1 MRYTLFFLM
10 AFLFCANVFAEEKS
24 PVFSEAS
31 ALNHEETVKN
41 SIRQDKKLHV
51 VKLHRIRRDDEE
63 FSPKILII
71 SFDKAVGKEELYKAV
86 AEYGAKI
93 KYDYHLINAM
103 AIEKPEDKSLDE
115 TILYFKQ
122 VKGVLSVS
130 RDRIMHLHGPLKVQN

>member
-10 AFLFCANVFAEEKS
+10 AFLFCANAFAEDKR
-24 PVFSEAS
+24 PVFSEAA
-31 ALNHEETVKN
+31 ALNHEETVKH
-41 SIRQDKKLHV
+41 SLKQDKKLHV

-71 SFDKAVGKEELYKAV
+71 SFDAAVGKDELYKA
-86 AEYGAKI
+86 AADYGAKI
-93 KYDYHLINAM
+93 KYDYHMISAM
-103 AIEKPEDKSLDE
+103 AIEKPENKSLDE
-115 TILYFKQ
+115 TIEYFKQ